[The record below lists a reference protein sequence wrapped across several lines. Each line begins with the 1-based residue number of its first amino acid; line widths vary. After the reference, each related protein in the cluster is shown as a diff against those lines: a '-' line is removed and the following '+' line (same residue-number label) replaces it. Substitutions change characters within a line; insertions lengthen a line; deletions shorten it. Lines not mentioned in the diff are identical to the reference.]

1 MDRSKARAC
10 AVKLVYEWDMGG
22 DGGEDTLINLL
33 EIQPDE
39 READFMTSLF
49 DGVRGHRDELDQL
62 IAEHLREGWS
72 LERIARVDH
81 AILLVAVYELRYTD
95 LKDSIVINEA
105 IEVAKE
111 YSTDKAASF
120 INGVLGSISRAK
132 ANV

>member
-22 DGGEDTLINLL
+22 DGGEETLINLL

-39 READFMTSLF
+39 RETDFMTALF

-62 IAEHLREGWS
+62 IAGHLREGWS

-81 AILLVAVYELRYTD
+81 AILLVAAYELRYTD

-111 YSTDKAASF
+111 YSTDKAAPF
-120 INGVLGSISRAK
+120 INGVLGSISREK